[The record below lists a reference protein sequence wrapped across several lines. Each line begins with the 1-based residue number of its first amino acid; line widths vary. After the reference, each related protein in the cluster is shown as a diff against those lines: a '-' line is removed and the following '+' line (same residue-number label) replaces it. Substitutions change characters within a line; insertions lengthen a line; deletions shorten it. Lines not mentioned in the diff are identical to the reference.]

1 METISKVRN
10 TLLVLLFLVIGS
22 NCASGKDYVQDKSNR
37 REYTKTYKV
46 NPSDK
51 VDIDNKY
58 GDITITHWGKNEVE
72 IRVVVE
78 ASARNEAR
86 VKELLNYVS
95 IDFDQKGGT
104 VYGKTNLKTF
114 GGNRNNERIK
124 IDYHVSMPSTL
135 ASNLK
140 VRYGNIHMPTQ
151 NKGNTSIDIAYGNI
165 HGGHFTGRFDVVQ
178 KYGNLKVINLKKAV
192 LDMSYSGDIT
202 IGEAEDIHCISKYS
216 NLKLGDIV
224 DLVVDNSYGNIDIN
238 SIVRIDLR
246 LKYGNIDIKHLKE
259 SFDASQFSYSNLKI
273 KEIDSRFSRFN
284 LEGSYSNATLYLDK
298 AAKLNVE
305 VNQMKYGKFQTN
317 GLNVQ
322 TEKVGDNYKVKINNG
337 DSRRVIRFNGK
348 NYSNLT
354 LQGL

>member
-1 METISKVRN
+1 METITKVRN
-10 TLLVLLFLVIGS
+10 TLLILLFLVMGS

-46 NPSDK
+46 KPSDK

-58 GDITITHWGKNEVE
+58 GDITITHWAKKEIEV
-72 IRVVVE
+72 RVVVE

-86 VKELLNYVS
+86 VKELLDYVS
-95 IDFDQKGGT
+95 IDISQRGGT
-104 VYGKTNLKTF
+104 VYGKTNLKSF
-114 GGNRNNERIK
+114 GGNRNNEQVK
-124 IDYHVSMPSTL
+124 IDYYVSMPSTL
-135 ASNLK
+135 ASNLR
-140 VRYGNIHMPTQ
+140 VRYGNIHMPTR
-151 NKGNTSIDIAYGNI
+151 NEGNTSIDIAYGNI
-165 HGGHFTGRFDVVQ
+165 HGGDFTGRFDVVQ
-178 KYGNLKVINLKKAV
+178 KYGNLKVANLKKAE

-202 IGEAEDIHCISKYS
+202 IGEAENIHCTSKYS

-238 SIVRIDLR
+238 SIVRIDLQ

-284 LEGSYSNATLYLDK
+284 LEGNYSNATLYLDK

-305 VNQMKYGKFQTN
+305 ANQMKYGKLKTN

-322 TEKVGDNYKVKINNG
+322 TEKVGDSYKVKINNG
-337 DSRRVIRFNGK
+337 DSRRVIHFNGR
-348 NYSNLT
+348 NHSNLT